1 MTTRDLQTL
10 LARLG
15 FDPGGIDGQWGKKTE
30 GAVKAYQAA
39 RGLFPDGIVGPKTRA
54 ALERD
59 GLAFA
64 PLSVSPDC
72 IDLIKAWEGLH
83 DGNKQTTLLE
93 PEMDPRGIW
102 TLGWGHALVD
112 QAGRFIEGRGR
123 KADADAWMMRN
134 FGKLAITRDEAK
146 ALLSNDVNRFLTQI
160 APLIRGVPV
169 VQSEID
175 ALVSFSY
182 NVGAANFRTS
192 TLRNRHA
199 ARVAVSPSINFP
211 EARAKSQA
219 ASTSGATEY
228 AFGAWSKMTVRGKR
242 EWVLGLWRRRMSEAM
257 VYRGDGAARAVA
269 VAGGLK

>member
-1 MTTRDLQTL
+1 MTTRELQTL

-30 GAVKAYQAA
+30 AAVKAYQTS
-39 RGLFPDGIVGPKTRA
+39 RGLFSDGIVGPRTRA

-59 GLAFA
+59 GLSFA
-64 PLSVSPDC
+64 ALSVSPDC
-72 IDLIKAWEGLH
+72 VDLIKAWEGLH
-83 DGNKQTTLLE
+83 DGNKQTTILE

-112 QAGRFIEGRGR
+112 QSGRFIEGRGR

-134 FGKLAITRDEAK
+134 FGRLGITRDEAK
-146 ALLSNDVNRFLTQI
+146 ALLSNDLNRFLSQI
-160 APLIRGVPV
+160 EPLIRGVPM

-192 TLRNRHA
+192 TLRDRHA
-199 ARVAVSPSINFP
+199 ARVAVSASINFP
-211 EARAKSQA
+211 EARQKSQTS
-219 ASTSGATEY
+219 STSGPTEY
-228 AFGAWSKMTVRGKR
+228 AFGAWSKMTVNGKR
-242 EWVLGLWRRRMSEAM
+242 VWALGLWRRRMAEAM
-257 VYRGDGAARAVA
+257 VYRGDGAARANA